1 MMIAMIEADGMM
13 GAATAAP
20 AAQRYVCCTP
30 IPLSP
35 QKILTFAM
43 LSVDTAA
50 VVEILAIEIYTDAEI
65 AR

>member
-13 GAATAAP
+13 GAATAVP
-20 AAQRYVCCTP
+20 AAQ
-30 IPLSP
+30 
-35 QKILTFAM
+35 
-43 LSVDTAA
+43 SVDTAA